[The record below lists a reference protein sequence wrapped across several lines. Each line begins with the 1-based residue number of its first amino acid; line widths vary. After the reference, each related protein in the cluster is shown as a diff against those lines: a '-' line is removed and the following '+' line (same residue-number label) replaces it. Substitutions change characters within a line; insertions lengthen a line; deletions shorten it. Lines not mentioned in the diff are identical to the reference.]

1 MRLSGMRQPA
11 VMLILLLWG
20 SCIPTH
26 LMSQGAV
33 AFGKVSFDSLYR
45 LSTELAYSDPGK
57 AREIARSM
65 LDRARQVRDTS
76 AMARAYSAVGVTYWA
91 EDRYVQTLREYILG
105 RDLAT
110 MINDSVTLGIL
121 NNNIGLV
128 FLALESPEESEV
140 YLHRSRQLR
149 ENLRDT
155 LGMGRVY
162 LNLGL
167 TARQRGVYDTARLH
181 LHRSQRYLTVAGNAF
196 ALAQIDYYLGQL
208 AADTD
213 SIDVAERHFRRALR
227 TFAQVGNV
235 MGIPL
240 VRTDLARLR
249 MRQGRYDDALSLA
262 HEALREA
269 RASRALFPA
278 REAYRVLHQIHAL
291 RKEYDRAYA
300 FLQSELAVTDSLRD
314 ETAFV
319 EIARL
324 ELIERFDQQRKEEQ
338 LERRAKTL
346 EMQRLLE
353 HERGLRNILL
363 LGTATLLVI
372 VLVILLA
379 NRKIRRHRA
388 QVLEQSRQLEAVNQ
402 RLRASN
408 ATRDR
413 LLAIIGH
420 DLRGPL
426 ASISQITDL
435 LRDTTVPIDSAA
447 RNELLEAIQHAS
459 HTALSTFENLLN
471 WAQSQSEG
479 FSVRLASVDIAA
491 LIDEQVTLHHPYAM
505 HKHIQVE
512 VHSERPLLWTVDRGL
527 LSAVLRNLINNALKF
542 TPEQGRVTIR
552 AERRLDALSISVEDT
567 GIGFMEGSNA
577 LSDEH
582 TVFAEGGVSVE
593 GKGTGLGLELCRN
606 FTALHKGTLEIHSN
620 PEEGST
626 LRIRL
631 PELAPEH

>member
-1 MRLSGMRQPA
+1 MRRSGLQRYAIILFLLLCGGIFPVPLTGQPA
-11 VMLILLLWG
+11 STYG
-20 SCIPTH
+20 T
-26 LMSQGAV
+26 
-33 AFGKVSFDSLYR
+33 VSLDSLYR
-45 LSTELAYSDPGK
+45 RSTELSHSQPGK

-65 LDRARQVRDTS
+65 LDRARQARDTS
-76 AMARAYSAVGVTYWA
+76 AMARAYSAMGVTYWA

-128 FLALESPEESEV
+128 FLALESPDESEV
-140 YLHRSRQLR
+140 YLHRSRRLR

-155 LGMGRVY
+155 LGMGRAY

-167 TARQRGVYDTARLH
+167 TARQRGVYDTARMYLQ
-181 LHRSQRYLTVAGNAF
+181 RSQRFLTIAGNAF

-213 SIDVAERHFRRALR
+213 SLDVAERHFRRALR
-227 TFAQVGNV
+227 AFANVGNV

-249 MRQGRYDDALSLA
+249 MRQGRYDDALRLA

-278 REAYRVLHQIHAL
+278 REAYRVLHNIHAL

-300 FLQSELAVTDSLRD
+300 YLQSELAVTDSLRD

-363 LGTATLLVI
+363 LGSATLLVI

-388 QVLEQSRQLEAVNQ
+388 QVLEQSRELEAVNQ
-402 RLRASN
+402 RLRDSN

-435 LRDTTVPIDSAA
+435 LRDTSTPLDEAA
-447 RNELLEAIQHAS
+447 RIELLEAIQHAS

-471 WAQSQSEG
+471 WAQSQSVG
-479 FSVRLASVDIAA
+479 FSVRLEDVDIAT
-491 LIDEQVTLHHPYAM
+491 LIDEQVTLHQPHAI
-505 HKHIQVE
+505 HKRIQVN
-512 VHSERPLLWTVDRGL
+512 VCCERPLLWIADRGL
-527 LSAVLRNLINNALKF
+527 LSAILRNLLNNAIKF
-542 TPEQGRVTIR
+542 TPEQGLVTIR
-552 AERRLDALSISVEDT
+552 ARSDGDRLRIEVEDT
-567 GIGFMEGSNA
+567 GVGFADAEA
-577 LSDEH
+577 LTSDERMI
-582 TVFAEGGVSVE
+582 FAAGASTTREN
-593 GKGTGLGLELCRN
+593 GTGLGLELCRN
-606 FTALHKGTLEIHSN
+606 FTLLHKGTLSIHSH
-620 PEEGST
+620 PGAGST
-626 LRIRL
+626 VAIVL
-631 PELAPEH
+631 PDKESRQ